1 MLSSFLRQYHLFLRR
16 YLMILTCP
24 QCQAQYKLDPGML
37 GTTGREVRCVSCS
50 HMWFQIPETA
60 VAGESRRSAETPAA
74 AHAPEPSVTEALNTI
89 LQQDDAAFEAVL
101 STVAHKE
108 AETKAPVIEAVEP
121 RPRPVKKAVVKQ
133 EKVIVHNPLG
143 LGAEAFGGLVFLLCC
158 FLTLGV
164 LFIGKTPITRHWPQ
178 MSLLYKTIGIK
189 VLAPGEGL
197 RLSEVTA
204 ERRIDENNAKTLVIE
219 GKLTNVAE
227 HEIAY
232 PTLHVVMKNS
242 INAVAKTWDVKP
254 GVTRIA
260 SGDVVPVMLQLN
272 DLPED
277 GAMVDVSVK
286 EEK

>member
-1 MLSSFLRQYHLFLRR
+1 
-16 YLMILTCP
+16 MILTCP

-37 GTTGREVRCVSCS
+37 GTAGREVRCVSCS
-50 HMWFQIPETA
+50 HMWFQIPEA
-60 VAGESRRSAETPAA
+60 AAAGEAFRIAETL
-74 AHAPEPSVTEALNTI
+74 APSHMPETHEPHEPSVTEALNAI
-89 LQQDDAAFEAVL
+89 LEQDDAAFEAVL

-108 AETKAPVIEAVEP
+108 TETKAPVIEAVE
-121 RPRPVKKAVVKQ
+121 RPKPVRKAVVKQ

-143 LGAEAFGGLVFLLCC
+143 LGADAFGGLVFLLCC

-164 LFIGKTPITRHWPQ
+164 LFIGKTPISRHWPQ

-204 ERRIDENNAKTLVIE
+204 ERRIDENNTKTLVVE
-219 GKLTNVAE
+219 GKMTNVTE

-232 PTLHVVMKNS
+232 PTLHVVMKNG
-242 INAVAKTWDVKP
+242 INAVAKIWDVKP

-272 DLPED
+272 DPPED
-277 GAMVDVSVK
+277 GSTVDVSVK